1 MPSPRPHIR
10 NRFVLIGDIVLIIVS
25 VLGSFALRLDVEE
38 LPFYFPA
45 VVLMSAVALAIK
57 IPVYYFFGLYR
68 RLWIY
73 ASTGELRLI
82 TVAVTSASVLV
93 SGVMLLLISAGRVLP
108 GMPRSALGIDWLL
121 SLVLIGG
128 SRFALRILAEQSMVS
143 RANGK
148 GKRALIIGAGDA
160 GALVVREL
168 QKTSQLNL
176 VPVGFLDDDSAKQ
189 KHAIHGVTVIG
200 AVSDLASAID
210 LHRVDEVIIA
220 IPSAPGGLVRM
231 VNDVCRLKGIT
242 SRTMPGMYEL
252 IGGKVSVNRLREVDI
267 TDLLRR
273 EPVRVN
279 DEAVG
284 AALAD
289 KRVLVTGAGGSI
301 GRELCRQIARRNP
314 FELVLLGH
322 GENSI
327 FEILL
332 ELREDY
338 PNLLLS
344 PVIAD
349 IRNEERLSQV
359 FQQHEPHV
367 VFHAAAHKHVP
378 LMEVN
383 IVEAVTNN
391 VIGTRNVTQVALA
404 HDVER
409 FVLISTD
416 KAVRPSSIYG
426 ATKRL
431 AEMIVLDASKQ
442 VDTYTSIQADKANTQ
457 YEVRS
462 PALSRR
468 AEPVE
473 AEVEGTHN
481 AFTVVRFGNV
491 LGSRGSI
498 IPIFKNQ
505 IANGGPVTITH
516 PDMYRFFMTIPEAV
530 YLVLQAASIETGGET
545 FVLNMGEPVRILDL
559 AEDLIRLSGLEPH
572 RDIEISYTGIR
583 AGEKLTEELWDEGTP
598 LVKTLHPDIFQ
609 LDNDAS
615 LPSPN
620 LIQAIDSLTRLCHSA
635 DTDAIIT
642 LLDELIPGSSIRESP
657 KADITSII

>member
-1 MPSPRPHIR
+1 MRVRQNIR
-10 NRFVLIGDIVLIIVS
+10 NRFVLIGDIALTIVS
-25 VLGSFALRLDVEE
+25 VLGSFALRLDVGE
-38 LPFYFPA
+38 LPYYFPA
-45 VVLMSAVALAIK
+45 VVLMCAVALLIK
-57 IPVYYFFGLYR
+57 IPIYFLFGLYR
-68 RLWIY
+68 RLWMY

-82 TVAVTSASVLV
+82 TVAVTTASVV
-93 SGVMLLLISAGRVLP
+93 TSGVMAVLIVTGNVLP

-128 SRFALRILAEQSMVS
+128 SRFALRILAEQSMAS
-143 RANGK
+143 RADGK
-148 GKRALIIGAGDA
+148 GKRALVIGAGDA

-168 QKTSQLNL
+168 QKSQQLN
-176 VPVGFLDDDSAKQ
+176 VAPVGFLDDDPAKQ
-189 KHAIHGVTVIG
+189 KQTIHGVTVIG
-200 AVSDLASAID
+200 RVEDLPSLID
-210 LHRVDEVIIA
+210 LHKIDIVIIA
-220 IPSAPGGLVRM
+220 IPSAPGRLVRM
-231 VNDVCRLKGIT
+231 VNDVCRIKGIP
-242 SRTMPGMYEL
+242 SRTVPGIYEL

-284 AALAD
+284 AALAG

-314 FELVLLGH
+314 AGLILLGH

-327 FEILL
+327 FEIFL

-338 PNLLLS
+338 PDISIS

-349 IRNEERLSQV
+349 VRDAGRLAQV
-359 FQQHEPHV
+359 FGQHQPTV

-383 IVEAVTNN
+383 IGEAVTNN
-391 VIGTRNVTQVALA
+391 ALGTRNVVQAALD
-404 HDVER
+404 HHVER

-431 AEMIVLDASKQ
+431 AEMIVLHAAHESK
-442 VDTYTSIQADKANTQ
+442 
-457 YEVRS
+457 R
-462 PALSRR
+462 
-468 AEPVE
+468 
-473 AEVEGTHN
+473 

-498 IPIFKNQ
+498 IPIFKQQ

-516 PDMYRFFMTIPEAV
+516 PDMFRFFMTIPEAV
-530 YLVLQAASIETGGET
+530 YLVLQAASLQNGGET
-545 FVLNMGEPVRILDL
+545 FVLNMGEPVRVLDL

-583 AGEKLTEELWDEGTP
+583 PGEKLVEELWDEGTP
-598 LVKTLHPDIFQ
+598 LAKTLHPDIFR
-609 LDNDAS
+609 LDAESSLAS
-615 LPSPN
+615 LSLP
-620 LIQAIDSLTRLCHSA
+620 QAIDFLAASA
-635 DTDAIIT
+635 SSGDGEAIIG
-642 LLDELIPGSSIRESP
+642 LLDDLIPGSSIREVSQP
-657 KADITSII
+657 DITFVI

>member
-1 MPSPRPHIR
+1 MRPRQHVR
-10 NRFVLIGDIVLIIVS
+10 NRFVLIGDIALIIIS
-25 VLGSFALRLDVEE
+25 VLGSFALRLDVGE

-45 VVLMSAVALAIK
+45 AVLMCAVALAIK
-57 IPVYYFFGLYR
+57 IPTYFFFGLYR
-68 RLWIY
+68 RLWVY

-82 TVAVTSASVLV
+82 TVAVTTASVLT
-93 SGVMLLLISAGRVLP
+93 SGVMLLLISAGMVLP

-121 SLVLIGG
+121 SLILIGG
-128 SRFALRILAEQSMVS
+128 SRFALRILAEQSTAS

-148 GKRALIIGAGDA
+148 NKRALIIGAGDA

-168 QKTSQLNL
+168 QRSSQLNL
-176 VPVGFLDDDSAKQ
+176 IPIGFLDDDPAKQ
-189 KHAIHGVTVIG
+189 KHVIHGVTVIG
-200 AVSDLASAID
+200 RVADLDSAID
-210 LHRVDEVIIA
+210 RHGVSEVIIA
-220 IPSAPGGLVRM
+220 VPSAPGQLVRT
-231 VNDVCRLKGIT
+231 VNDICRVKGVV
-242 SRTMPGMYEL
+242 SRTMPGIYEL
-252 IGGKVSVNRLREVDI
+252 IGGKVNVSRLREVDI

-284 AALAD
+284 AALKG

-314 FELVLLGH
+314 SELVLLGH

-332 ELREDY
+332 ELEYDY
-338 PNLLLS
+338 PDLTLH

-349 IRNEERLSQV
+349 IRNYERLTQI
-359 FQQHEPHV
+359 FKQHQPQI

-378 LMEVN
+378 LMEINV
-383 IVEAVTNN
+383 VEAVTNN
-391 VIGTRNVTQVALA
+391 VIGTNNVVQTALA
-404 HDVER
+404 HDTER

-416 KAVRPSSIYG
+416 KAVRPSSVYG

-431 AEMIVLDASKQ
+431 AEMIVLDA
-442 VDTYTSIQADKANTQ
+442 AHRTQ
-457 YEVRS
+457 R
-462 PALSRR
+462 
-468 AEPVE
+468 
-473 AEVEGTHN
+473 

-498 IPIFKNQ
+498 IPKFKNQ

-530 YLVLQAASIETGGET
+530 YLVLQAASMENGGET

-572 RDIEISYTGIR
+572 RDVEIAYTGIR
-583 AGEKLTEELWDEGTP
+583 PGEKLTEELWDEGTP
-598 LVKTLHPDIFQ
+598 LVPTLHPDISR
-609 LDNDAS
+609 LDADAS
-615 LPSPN
+615 SSTLNLP
-620 LIQAIDSLTRLCHSA
+620 QAIDSLSRLSHSD
-635 DTDAIIT
+635 DTEAIIK
-642 LLDELIPGSSIRESP
+642 LLDELIPNSSIRKTTESQV
-657 KADITSII
+657 KSQKSLLTFDM

>member
-1 MPSPRPHIR
+1 MSFSRPPHIR
-10 NRFVLIGDIVLIIVS
+10 NRFVLIGDIALIIVS
-25 VLGSFALRLDVEE
+25 VLGSFALRLNVEE

-45 VVLMSAVALAIK
+45 VVLMSVVALAIK

-82 TVAVTSASVLV
+82 TVAVTTASVLT
-93 SGVMLLLISAGRVLP
+93 SGVMALLIVTRNVYP

-128 SRFALRILAEQSMVS
+128 SRFALRILAEQSMS
-143 RANGK
+143 ARSSGK
-148 GKRALIIGAGDA
+148 SKRAIIIGAGDA

-176 VPVGFLDDDSAKQ
+176 IPVGFLDDDPAKQ
-189 KHAIHGVTVIG
+189 KHSIHGITVIG
-200 AVSDLASAID
+200 AVNDLASAID
-210 LHRVDEVIIA
+210 LHHVDEVIIA
-220 IPSAPGGLVRM
+220 IPSAPGQLVRAI
-231 VNDVCRLKGIT
+231 NDVCRVKGIP
-242 SRTMPGMYEL
+242 SRTMPGIYEL

-284 AALAD
+284 AALEG

-314 FELVLLGH
+314 SELVLLGH

-332 ELREDY
+332 ELNQEY
-338 PNLLLS
+338 PNLSLS

-349 IRNEERLSQV
+349 IRNAERLAQI
-359 FQQHEPHV
+359 FAQHQPHV

-391 VIGTRNVTQVALA
+391 VIGTRNVVQAALSQN
-404 HDVER
+404 VER

-431 AEMIVLDASKQ
+431 AEMIVLDASSR
-442 VDTYTSIQADKANTQ
+442 SIPLG
-457 YEVRS
+457 RS
-462 PALSRR
+462 TP
-468 AEPVE
+468 
-473 AEVEGTHN
+473 H
-481 AFTVVRFGNV
+481 AFSVVRFGNV

-505 IANGGPVTITH
+505 IAGGGPVTITH

-530 YLVLQAASIETGGET
+530 YLVLQAASMENGGET

-598 LVKTLHPDIFQ
+598 LAKTLHPDIFR
-609 LDNDAS
+609 LDADAS
-615 LPSPN
+615 SSDLNLPQVIERLS
-620 LIQAIDSLTRLCHSA
+620 SLSHSN
-635 DTDAIIT
+635 DTDAMIA
-642 LLDELIPGSSIRESP
+642 LLDELIPNSSIREQSES
-657 KADITSII
+657 KVTGQKSLLTFDL